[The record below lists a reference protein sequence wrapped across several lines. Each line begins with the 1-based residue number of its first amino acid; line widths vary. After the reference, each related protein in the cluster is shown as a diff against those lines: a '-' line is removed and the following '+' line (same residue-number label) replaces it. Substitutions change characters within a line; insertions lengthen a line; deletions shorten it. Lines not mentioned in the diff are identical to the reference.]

1 MTKFLKSFLRIISR
15 LIYFIIPVEYRRKS
29 EYNLER
35 KLESS
40 LIEETYNKFHKHIKR
55 SVLFY
60 DYWSIREHAIKRA
73 VSNDKNNDYFYLE
86 FGVWKGHTANFFSK
100 FVHKLYAF
108 DSFEGLSEDW
118 AGTDMAK
125 GTFSLNGELPKL
137 NSNIEPVIGWVD
149 DTLEDFLKKH
159 NPKINFVHLDMD
171 TYTPTKYTLQKIKP
185 YLVRGAVIVFDELYQ
200 FTGWEEGEYKALYEV
215 FNEDEFSYLAFNVNG
230 VNASIQ
236 IN

>member
-1 MTKFLKSFLRIISR
+1 
-15 LIYFIIPVEYRRKS
+15 
-29 EYNLER
+29 
-35 KLESS
+35 
-40 LIEETYNKFHKHIKR
+40 
-55 SVLFY
+55 
-60 DYWSIREHAIKRA
+60 
-73 VSNDKNNDYFYLE
+73 LE

-100 FVHKLYAF
+100 FAHKLYAF

-118 AGTDMAK
+118 AGTDMAQ
-125 GTFSLNGELPKL
+125 GTFSLNGKPPKL

-149 DTLEDFLKKH
+149 DTLDDFLKKH

-171 TYTPTKYTLQKIKP
+171 TYTPTKYTLEKIKP
-185 YLVRGAVIVFDELYQ
+185 YLVKGAVIVFDELYQ

-215 FNEDEFSYLAFNVNG
+215 FNEDEFSYLAFNING